1 VSPILFHAQLN
12 GFTMNT
18 YFFMAEIVDVYGV
31 WVVAFLFIGA
41 LVLYRNKLMQIFAA
55 LSTKTSVV
63 KQFNRTK
70 ELLTSRNLLN
80 ALKKSISNVFN
91 AIKQWFRK

>member
-1 VSPILFHAQLN
+1 
-12 GFTMNT
+12 
-18 YFFMAEIVDVYGV
+18 MAEVVDVYGV

-55 LSTKTSVV
+55 LSIKTSVV
-63 KQFNRTK
+63 NKFNRAK
-70 ELLTSRNLLN
+70 ELLAVRNLLN
-80 ALKKSISNVFN
+80 ALKKSISKIFN